1 VSAPDGRATADDADE
16 LTERVNEARLAT
28 LGMLMAGVAHE
39 LNTPLGALSSN
50 HDSLKRALARLQ
62 DILADEVV
70 EPSELEEVR
79 RVVRALAGVM
89 RVNDMAM
96 QRVGELVTSLRSFG
110 RPDRADVG
118 TVDLHEGLDTAVTLL
133 RHEMRDRIEVVRE
146 YGDIPPIECYP
157 QQINQIFMNLLLNA
171 VHAIPAQGTITIRTE
186 RVPDGVAVAVADTGV
201 GIAAE
206 HMGRIFE
213 PGFTTKG
220 ARVGMGLGLPIA
232 RRTVE
237 RHGGRIDV
245 TSVPGQGTT
254 FTVRLRQ
261 ALPAAGQS

>member
-1 VSAPDGRATADDADE
+1 MSGLAASGSDE
-16 LTERVNEARLAT
+16 LTDRVNEARLAT

-79 RVVRALAGVM
+79 RVVRALGGVM

-110 RPDRADVG
+110 RPDRADID
-118 TVDLHEGLDTAVTLL
+118 TVDVHEGLDTAVTLL
-133 RHEMRDRIEVVRE
+133 RHELRDRIAVERE
-146 YGDIPPIECYP
+146 YGDVPRIECYP

-171 VHAIPAQGTITIRTE
+171 VQAIPGRGTITLRTSASDE
-186 RVPDGVAVAVADTGV
+186 GITVAVSDTGI
-201 GIAAE
+201 GIAADQL
-206 HMGRIFE
+206 GRIFE

-220 ARVGMGLGLPIA
+220 ARVGMGLGLPIV
-232 RRTVE
+232 RRTIE
-237 RHGGRIDV
+237 RHGGRLEV
-245 TSVPGQGTT
+245 TSVPGEGTT
-254 FTVRLRQ
+254 FTVHLRRT
-261 ALPAAGQS
+261 LPPANESS